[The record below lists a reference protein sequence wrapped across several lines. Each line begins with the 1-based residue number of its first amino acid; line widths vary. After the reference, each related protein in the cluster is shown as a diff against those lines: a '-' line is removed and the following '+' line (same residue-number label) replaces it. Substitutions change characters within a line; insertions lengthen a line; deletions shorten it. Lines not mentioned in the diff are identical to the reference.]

1 MIATLIAIMF
11 IISENQDIVSNKIL
25 QKEQAISKLNDNN
38 SQIYNYTV
46 FILISSINEN
56 SDSSESNES
65 LDEKLQ
71 PFQKDLVYL
80 VYGKFG
86 ISSNSSLDVIVTRYE
101 HLEIVRD
108 DIPISK
114 PFVHLLGRTESTSV
128 KSEAGYQLTIQV
140 KPYLNKEQCGPI
152 SVTLVHPLN
161 GHLRNAFEKT
171 RKFALVHATGILII
185 YKDKLYCEISEYQ
198 FVSTN
203 KSEDNSSIIIL

>member
-1 MIATLIAIMF
+1 MIATLTAIMF
-11 IISENQDIVSNKIL
+11 IISENQDIISNKIL
-25 QKEQAISKLNDNN
+25 QKGQAISKLNEDD

-46 FILISSINEN
+46 FIPISSTDEN
-56 SDSSESNES
+56 SNSSENNKSF
-65 LDEKLQ
+65 DETLQ
-71 PFQKDLVYL
+71 LFQKDLVYL

-86 ISSNSSLDVIVTRYE
+86 VSSNSLLDINVTQYE
-101 HLEIVRD
+101 HLEIARD

-114 PFVHLLGRTESTSV
+114 PFVHLLGQTESIPV

-152 SVTLVHPLN
+152 SVTLVYFLDEY
-161 GHLRNAFEKT
+161 LKNAFEKT

-185 YKDKLYCEISEYQ
+185 YKDKWYCEISEYQ

-203 KSEDNSSIIIL
+203 KSEDSSSIIVP